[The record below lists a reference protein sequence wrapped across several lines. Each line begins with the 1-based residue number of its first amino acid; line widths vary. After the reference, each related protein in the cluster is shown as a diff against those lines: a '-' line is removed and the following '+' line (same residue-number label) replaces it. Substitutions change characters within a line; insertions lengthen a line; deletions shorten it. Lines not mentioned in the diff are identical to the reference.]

1 MPRKRREIPWL
12 ELRDETYCVYW
23 HGDGRIRRLS
33 LGTQDRVEAQ
43 KRYAGFLAGGQQE
56 LDAKPGGP
64 PSLTVAQALDDYY
77 REHVTLKVIDKE
89 RAEDC
94 IENLNAWF
102 RQLDHWRI
110 FLGDLNPKES
120 APGDEIRKWFKT
132 STLSNNPPLSDVD
145 IPATRA
151 YAEVRRLGIIGGG
164 KRRSNACASDS
175 TIRRE
180 LVVLQAAANHEVE
193 WKRIG
198 PKATPITGMPSIE
211 LPQEAPQQEIWL
223 TQTELALAIS
233 RATGRL
239 RAFIEVAYYTAAR
252 RASVERLTKFQ
263 VDLAQGRITLTSP
276 HEDANQRRSKK
287 RRPVVPIDPKLRP
300 TIERLMLET
309 PNEWLFGDTASMY
322 RPFVQHLEA
331 LGLPDKAFPHI
342 LRHSR
347 ATHLLQAGVSLWDVS
362 ALLGDTVATV
372 QRVYGHHSAD
382 FLAQAL
388 ARPS

>member
-12 ELRDETYCVYW
+12 ELRDETYYVYW
-23 HGDGRIRRLS
+23 HGDGRIKRLS

-43 KRYAGFLAGGQQE
+43 KRYANFLAGGQQE

-77 REHVTLKVIDKE
+77 REHVIPNVVDKG

-94 IENLNAWF
+94 ISHL
-102 RQLDHWRI
+102 
-110 FLGDLNPKES
+110 KE
-120 APGDEIRKWFKT
+120 WFK
-132 STLSNNPPLSDVD
+132 NAPLSSVD
-145 IPATRA
+145 IPASRG
-151 YAEVRRLGIIGGG
+151 YADARRSGLIGGG
-164 KRRSNACASDS
+164 SRRSSREASDS
-175 TIRRE
+175 TVRRE
-180 LVVLQAAANHEVE
+180 LVVLQAAANHAIR
-193 WKRIG
+193 WKRIS
-198 PKATPITGMPSIE
+198 AAETPSIE
-211 LPQEAPQQEIWL
+211 LPQEAPQREIWL
-223 TQTELALAIS
+223 TQAELALVLS

-322 RPFVQHLEA
+322 RPFVQHLEG

-372 QRVYGHHSAD
+372 QRVYGHHSSD
-382 FLAQAL
+382 FLAAAL
-388 ARPS
+388 HKST